1 MGRVETYE
9 ADWTFV
15 GRRYPGVREDD
26 VRLDQHWNNEKEK
39 EEGPLLVQV
48 IQKNGVFSTV

>member
-1 MGRVETYE
+1 METYE

-39 EEGPLLVQV
+39 EDGPWMVQV